1 MSARRSAMFLS
12 AVALAAALAAP
23 AAAPA
28 QDEPETDAGEA
39 EDGAP
44 AAGPASARSATG
56 APPMAVPADFGGSL
70 QVVRAPAGTAGAAAS
85 AAGGPEIFPDAR
97 RVWMSVR
104 DTDPVPIEAARR
116 GGRWLCSGGCA
127 AQTGD
132 PGQSPVGDQILR
144 SIKLQTPTLP
154 LPLTVWGRL
163 SEDGQRLLDFDPVLL
178 GRRSYRHVCAYR
190 PVAETARSPSGAP
203 AAPPSPERVDACRD
217 NRPEPP
223 PADAGELTLGMQWPK
238 QSEMADF
245 HYLAIVDSCGNA
257 RVQPFQRTF
266 TVPVLEVASGAC
278 GRPDGKVLRVFPG
291 GGWLRVTAFNLHAPA
306 AGNVVNATYR
316 VTIPPLENLVESNP
330 ARLLFPDPLADDLK
344 VDCGPMPIAPRADP
358 GGPPPGSAR
367 PPGPRPPAAARPSGG
382 AAAGQLQGGAGALPA
397 GAGRRPPA
405 AAQDPSPPLAA
416 LPPRRAPAVDPSR
429 PGPQPLAHGAVVIS
443 PAPLRL
449 GNCRIRLTGQTKHRL
464 VAPLALHVSL
474 TRTDQMRGGAPIELL
489 QDGTWIVTPSSAEFP
504 LPPLAEDFDGDA
516 RLRLAVFSDPLSPLG
531 KVVLLSDAG
540 RVASSLRSSE
550 PGDPER
556 ARRLVGSVAIH
567 SVPLCGEDNFETLEA
582 AGSCFRA
589 YLTVPAMLATLQVT
603 RAPWVE
609 KPLVTRS
616 VLSAVGVAL
625 AIDRYD
631 PVERRAFPVAAQLGG
646 FVQTLGEGRIG
657 LLGYVG
663 VAPTVPILGSGGNTT
678 SFGFLAGLGLEYI
691 TNEAGPDEG
700 LKPAAFLSAVVQVG
714 QAAPQVS
721 TSGRASFGTYAG
733 E

>member
-1 MSARRSAMFLS
+1 
-12 AVALAAALAAP
+12 
-23 AAAPA
+23 
-28 QDEPETDAGEA
+28 
-39 EDGAP
+39 
-44 AAGPASARSATG
+44 
-56 APPMAVPADFGGSL
+56 
-70 QVVRAPAGTAGAAAS
+70 
-85 AAGGPEIFPDAR
+85 
-97 RVWMSVR
+97 
-104 DTDPVPIEAARR
+104 
-116 GGRWLCSGGCA
+116 
-127 AQTGD
+127 
-132 PGQSPVGDQILR
+132 
-144 SIKLQTPTLP
+144 
-154 LPLTVWGRL
+154 
-163 SEDGQRLLDFDPVLL
+163 
-178 GRRSYRHVCAYR
+178 
-190 PVAETARSPSGAP
+190 
-203 AAPPSPERVDACRD
+203 
-217 NRPEPP
+217 
-223 PADAGELTLGMQWPK
+223 
-238 QSEMADF
+238 
-245 HYLAIVDSCGNA
+245 
-257 RVQPFQRTF
+257 
-266 TVPVLEVASGAC
+266 
-278 GRPDGKVLRVFPG
+278 
-291 GGWLRVTAFNLHAPA
+291 
-306 AGNVVNATYR
+306 
-316 VTIPPLENLVESNP
+316 
-330 ARLLFPDPLADDLK
+330 
-344 VDCGPMPIAPRADP
+344 
-358 GGPPPGSAR
+358 
-367 PPGPRPPAAARPSGG
+367 
-382 AAAGQLQGGAGALPA
+382 
-397 GAGRRPPA
+397 
-405 AAQDPSPPLAA
+405 
-416 LPPRRAPAVDPSR
+416 PPRRAPDADPSR

-516 RLRLAVFSDPLSPLG
+516 RLRLAVYSDPLSPQG

-540 RVASSLRSSE
+540 RVASSLRSNE

-567 SVPLCGEDNFETLEA
+567 SVPLCGEDNFETLEG

-589 YLTVPAMLATLQVT
+589 YLTVPAMLATLQIT

-646 FVQTLGEGRIG
+646 FVQTLGEGRVG
-657 LLGYVG
+657 LLGYLG

-721 TSGRASFGTYAG
+721 SSRSASFGTYAG
-733 E
+733 D